1 MSQHGFI
8 DTVRQHFDALADS
21 VLGSLQG
28 DEAVT
33 LNLSAEETLFVRF
46 NANKVRQNTNV
57 AQITVAM
64 QLQGAGRTTE
74 MSRTLS
80 GNLDTDNRAMQQMLS
95 CAREELAVLP
105 IDPHQVPIE
114 DHGSSDETFRGQ
126 LLTPDTVVDAV
137 VGSAVGIDLAGL
149 YAAGAIVRA
158 NRNSKGQRHWFA
170 TQTFF
175 MDYSLYNG
183 SRAVKGSYAGTH
195 WEGVQWAANL
205 AHSKNLLALMDK
217 PLQTISPGRYRTY
230 LAPRAVSD
238 LVGMM
243 GWGALSAMA
252 WKQGRSPFKKLV
264 DKEAVLSPQLH
275 VTENFGLG
283 LTPRF
288 NAQGE
293 VSEKAV
299 PLIAAGELTS
309 LLVSSRTSKE
319 FGLTANGADESE
331 MPRALDVAPGT
342 LKETDILQQLGTGL
356 YLSNLHYL
364 NWSDPVSARVTGMT
378 RYACFWVE
386 NGEIVG
392 PIADMR
398 WDESLYDALGDKL
411 VALTAHTAIDPAV
424 DTYYQRALGGSRTP
438 GALIDGFTFT
448 L

>member
-1 MSQHGFI
+1 MSQHDFI

-46 NANKVRQNTNV
+46 NANKVRS
-57 AQITVAM
+57 QITVAM

-80 GNLDTDNRAMQQMLS
+80 GKLDTDNVAMRQMLT

-105 IDPHQVPIE
+105 VDPHQVPIE

-126 LLTPDTVVDAV
+126 LLDSDAVVDAV
-137 VGSAVGIDLAGL
+137 VGSAGGIDLAGL

-195 WEGVQWAANL
+195 WEGTEWAANL
-205 AHSKNLLALMDK
+205 SHSKNLLALMDK
-217 PLQTISPGRYRTY
+217 PLQTISPGQYRTY

-293 VSEKAV
+293 VSEKAM

-331 MPRALDVAPGT
+331 MPRALDMAPGT

-398 WDESLYDALGDKL
+398 WDESLYDALGGKL
-411 VALTAHTAIDPAV
+411 VALTTHTAIDPAV